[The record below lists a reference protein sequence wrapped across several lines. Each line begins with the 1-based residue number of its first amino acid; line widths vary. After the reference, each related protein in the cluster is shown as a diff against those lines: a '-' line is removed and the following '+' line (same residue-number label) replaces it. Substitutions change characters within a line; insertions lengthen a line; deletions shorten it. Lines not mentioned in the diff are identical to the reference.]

1 MRILITILLTANLL
15 VCAQA
20 PAQMAPMTVQV
31 KVAPVIQDT
40 VNVEITA
47 LGTLRSEEA
56 IIVRPEVAGRVQTIH
71 FQESQLVNKNDP
83 LISLDAAEYK
93 AQLESSA
100 AQLRME
106 ELNFERTRMLF
117 SRQLTSRQNLDEAQA
132 KLDAAR
138 AWQEKDQVRLD
149 KMVIRAPFTGV
160 VGLRQVSPGA
170 YVSPGQDLTTFG
182 SMGSIKLDF
191 QVPEVYLPR
200 IKTGQPVS
208 VRVDAYPDRLFKGNV
223 YAIDPR
229 VDEATRT
236 VQVRARLPN
245 PDSLLRPGMFGRI
258 ALTLERRD
266 KALLVPEQ
274 AIVPQGQRT
283 FVFRVVD
290 GKVAFTAVTLGQ
302 RRPGQVEVTAG
313 LNPDDRVVTDGQI
326 KLRDG
331 APVQV
336 LPAEPAGQDK

>member
-1 MRILITILLTANLL
+1 MRITVAFLLTALSA
-15 VCAQA
+15 CA
-20 PAQMAPMTVQV
+20 PAIAQLKPMALPV
-31 KVAPVIQDT
+31 KIAPVLQDT

-56 IIVRPEVAGRVQTIH
+56 IVVRPEVAGRVQTIH
-71 FQESQLVNKNDP
+71 FQEGQLVNKNEP

-106 ELNFERTRMLF
+106 ELNFDRTRALF
-117 SRQLTSRQNLDEAQA
+117 ARQLTSRQNLDEAQA
-132 KLDAAR
+132 RLDAAR
-138 AWQEKDQVRLD
+138 AAHEKDQVRLD
-149 KMVIRAPFTGV
+149 KMVIRAPFAGV

-170 YVSPGQDLTTFG
+170 YVSPGDDLTTFG
-182 SMGSIKLDF
+182 SMGSIKVDF
-191 QVPEVYLPR
+191 QIPEVYLPK
-200 IKTGQPVS
+200 IKIGQPVN
-208 VRVDAYPDRLFKGNV
+208 VRVDAYPDKVFKGAV

-229 VDEATRT
+229 VDEASRT
-236 VQVRARLPN
+236 VQARARLPN

-258 ALTLERRD
+258 ALTVERRD
-266 KALLVPEQ
+266 KALLIPEQ

-290 GKVAFTAVTLGQ
+290 GKAALTPVTLGE
-302 RRPGQVEVTAG
+302 RRPGQVEITSG
-313 LNPDDRVVTDGQI
+313 LKPDDQVVTEGQI

-331 APVQV
+331 APVQP
-336 LPAEPAGQDK
+336 LPPEPAT